1 MEKSHP
7 SILITGINGFVG
19 QSVAPF
25 FVERGYEVVGAGRQE
40 FRCDGVKFVP
50 VSRID
55 RYTHWGEALKEVD
68 VVLHLAGRAHKMNE
82 SPEDHHLYYETNVEG
97 TVNLAE
103 QAVKAGVKKFIF
115 ISSIKAM
122 LSGACEEPLVETLPC
137 RPHEPYGIS
146 KLKAELELRRL
157 SEKTAM
163 KLVILRPPLIYGP
176 GVKGNLASLIRIVRR
191 LPFLPFGGITNRRSL
206 LGVKNL
212 ASAIDAVIHAEIAD
226 GKTYLVAD
234 GEEISTSELV
244 KRLITVFNPSA
255 RLIDLPGWLW
265 HAGNA
270 LPVFSAK
277 IARLTGSLP
286 VDVNLLMRETGWR
299 APFSM
304 IEQLKN

>member
-1 MEKSHP
+1 MENSRP
-7 SILITGINGFVG
+7 RILLTGINGFVG
-19 QSVAPF
+19 HSVAPF
-25 FVERGYEVVGAGRQE
+25 FVERGYEVIGAGRRE
-40 FRCDGVKFVP
+40 FKCDGVKFVP
-50 VSRID
+50 ISRID
-55 RYTHWGEALKEVD
+55 RYTHWGAALPGVD
-68 VVLHLAGRAHKMNE
+68 VVIHLAGRAHKMKE
-82 SPEDHHLYYETNVEG
+82 APEDHHLYYETNVEG
-97 TVNLAE
+97 SVNLAE
-103 QAVKAGVKKFIF
+103 QAIKAGVKKFIF

-122 LSGACEEPLVETLPC
+122 LSGACEEPLVESLPC

-146 KLKAELELRRL
+146 KLKAELELRKL
-157 SEKTAM
+157 SENTAM

-176 GVKGNLASLIRIVRR
+176 GVKGNLASLIRIVRGM
-191 LPFLPFGGITNRRSL
+191 PFLPFGGIVNRRSL

-255 RLIDLPGWLW
+255 RLIDLPAWLW
-265 HAGNA
+265 HAGSV

-286 VDVNLLMRETGWR
+286 VDANLLMQETGWR

-304 IEQLKN
+304 IEQLKS